1 MSSAKLSPVYAC
13 LRKTAPLLTSRRP
26 QQIENKYLDSKFLHT
41 IHLYSMQAS
50 LTPAQQRVLDFV
62 ESRIANGENA
72 PTYREICR
80 KLRYRS
86 PKAAAD
92 HVAALERKG
101 FVIRERGKARSIR
114 LTSKSSG
121 VSLLGRISAG
131 YPSDSPS
138 EFEARL
144 PIDPTAFGIR
154 DRSKAFAL
162 RVRGDSMTGRQILDG
177 DIVLVE
183 QERSPRN
190 GEIVAAI
197 IDNEST
203 LKTLVRRDGETWLR
217 AENPLYPDLV
227 PAMGLTIQ
235 GVARAVIRILSL

>member
-1 MSSAKLSPVYAC
+1 M
-13 LRKTAPLLTSRRP
+13 
-26 QQIENKYLDSKFLHT
+26 
-41 IHLYSMQAS
+41 YSMPAD
-50 LTPAQQRVLDFV
+50 LTPAQHRVLIFV
-62 ESRIANGENA
+62 ESRVANGENA

-80 KLRYRS
+80 TLGYRS

-92 HVAALERKG
+92 HVAVLERKG
-101 FVIRERGKARSIR
+101 YVIRERGQARGIK

-121 VSLLGRISAG
+121 VPLLGRISAG

-138 EFEARL
+138 EFETRL
-144 PIDPTAFGIR
+144 PIDPTVFGIR

-183 QERSPRN
+183 QEKSPRN

-203 LKTLVRRDGETWLR
+203 LKTLVRRNGETWLR
-217 AENPLYPDLV
+217 SENPLYPDLI
-227 PAMGLTIQ
+227 PAIGLSIQ
-235 GVARAVIRILSL
+235 GVVRAVIRFLSL

>member
-1 MSSAKLSPVYAC
+1 MSV
-13 LRKTAPLLTSRRP
+13 
-26 QQIENKYLDSKFLHT
+26 D
-41 IHLYSMQAS
+41 

-62 ESRIANGENA
+62 GSRSAKGENA
-72 PTYREICR
+72 PTYREIC
-80 KLRYRS
+80 KTLGYRS

-101 FVIRERGKARSIR
+101 YVIRERGQARGIK

-121 VSLLGRISAG
+121 VPLLGRISAG
-131 YPSDSPS
+131 YPTDAPS
-138 EFEARL
+138 EIETRI

-162 RVRGDSMTGRQILDG
+162 RVRGDSMNGRQIFDG

-183 QERSPRN
+183 QEQSPRN

-203 LKTLVRRDGETWLR
+203 LKTLVLRNGKTWLR

-227 PAMGLTIQ
+227 PTIGLSIQ
-235 GVARAVIRILSL
+235 GVARAVIRLLSL